1 MPVPTDETHIL
12 VMYVISHVSCNGY
25 SCGYTWLSAKSL
37 QKPMV
42 LPMKKNEGEK
52 LFCFTL
58 PNSSGSPA
66 RRHLA
71 STLPETGISA
81 MPRFYGTHFGS
92 QITSEHKM
100 PVQKVSFCIK
110 KSHEKFR
117 MNPAR

>member
-1 MPVPTDETHIL
+1 MQWIFLWLYVVVSKITAKTHGFT
-12 VMYVISHVSCNGY
+12 Y
-25 SCGYTWLSAKSL
+25 
-37 QKPMV
+37 
-42 LPMKKNEGEK
+42 KKNEGEK